1 MTLTIKRR
9 ATLKGTKQHSS
20 RNIGAKKGVYSK
32 SAHKE
37 HAAVGIIDW
46 QLIKKFED
54 SISLA
59 LGMKLPLAFLV
70 QILLDLAVL
79 SNAEDPNKH
88 YLI

>member
-1 MTLTIKRR
+1 MTLTIKQR
-9 ATLKGTKQHSS
+9 AALKGTKQHSS
-20 RNIGAKKGVYSK
+20 RNIGPKRGVY

-46 QLIKKFED
+46 QLIKKLED

-59 LGMKLPLAFLV
+59 LGMKLPLAFIV
-70 QILLDLAVL
+70 QILLDLAIL